1 MTNSKH
7 VPKRRFKE
15 FELDG
20 EWVQTTLKEVAENFE
35 YGLNAAAKEFD
46 GINKYIR
53 ITDIDDMSREF
64 LQLNLCSPDV
74 NLEKLDKYILSEGD
88 VLFARTGASTGK
100 TYYYKRTD
108 GKVYFAGFLIKAKI
122 KQDFDFRFIFQNTL
136 CNMYQKYIEITSQ
149 RSGQPGVNAAEY
161 GRYSLRTPSLSEQK
175 KIGDF
180 FQTIDSLITL
190 HQHKLDKLKNLKKSY
205 LAELFPA
212 EGERVPKRRF
222 PGFEGDWEEKDLGS
236 LCEVFT
242 DGDWIETKDQSDS
255 GVRLLQTGN
264 VGITEYLDK
273 SSNTKWISEKTFEKL
288 HCKEVLPGDI
298 LISRLPE
305 PAGRACIIPNVGQKM
320 ITSVDCTIVRTKS
333 EVSSGFLVQYL
344 ASALYFNAVATCL
357 AGGTRQRISRSN
369 LANISIVLPTTKTEQ
384 KKIGDFFNN
393 VDKSIS
399 LQQEKLDKLKD
410 LKKAYLNELFV

>member
-7 VPKRRFKE
+7 IPKRRFKE

-74 NLEKLDKYILSEGD
+74 NLEKLDKYILTEGD

-180 FQTIDSLITL
+180 FQTIDSRITL

-205 LAELFPA
+205 LAELFPV

-222 PGFEGDWEEKDLGS
+222 PGFEGDWERKKVSELFKITRGYVLAATRTESNKSKTTPYPVYSSQTKDKGLMGFYSKYLYEDAITWTTDGANAGEVNFREGKFYCTNVCGVLLSKEVQADPMIAEAINNIAKKYVSYVGNPKLMNNVMADIEISIPQTSSEREKIS
-236 LCEVFT
+236 QFFT
-242 DGDWIETKDQSDS
+242 DI
-255 GVRLLQTGN
+255 
-264 VGITEYLDK
+264 DK
-273 SSNTKWISEKTFEKL
+273 
-288 HCKEVLPGDI
+288 
-298 LISRLPE
+298 R
-305 PAGRACIIPNVGQKM
+305 
-320 ITSVDCTIVRTKS
+320 
-333 EVSSGFLVQYL
+333 
-344 ASALYFNAVATCL
+344 
-357 AGGTRQRISRSN
+357 
-369 LANISIVLPTTKTEQ
+369 
-384 KKIGDFFNN
+384 
-393 VDKSIS
+393 IS

>member
-1 MTNSKH
+1 MTKSKY

-74 NLEKLDKYILSEGD
+74 NLEKLDKYLLTEGD

-108 GKVYFAGFLIKAKI
+108 GRVYFAGFLIKAKI
-122 KQDFDFRFIFQNTL
+122 KQDFDFRFIFQHTL
-136 CNMYQKYIEITSQ
+136 CGMYQKYIEITSQ

-161 GRYSLRTPSLSEQK
+161 ARYSLKTPSLSEQK
-175 KIGDF
+175 KIGNF

-205 LAELFPA
+205 LSELFPA
-212 EGERVPKRRF
+212 EGERIPKRRF
-222 PGFEGDWEEKDLGS
+222 AGFEGEWEPNKLMDLAEFSKGKGYS
-236 LCEVFT
+236 KSDLQVEGQPIVLYGRLYTKYETVISKVDTFT
-242 DGDWIETKDQSDS
+242 DIKENSVFSKGGEVLVPSSGESADDIARASVVEKEGTIIGGDLNIIKPCEKIEPVFLALAISHGKQKEEISKRAQGKSVVHVNNDDLKQVSVLSPSLSEQQQIGNFFRKFDQS
-255 GVRLLQTGN
+255 
-264 VGITEYLDK
+264 IT
-273 SSNTKWISEKTFEKL
+273 
-288 HCKEVLPGDI
+288 
-298 LISRLPE
+298 
-305 PAGRACIIPNVGQKM
+305 
-320 ITSVDCTIVRTKS
+320 
-333 EVSSGFLVQYL
+333 
-344 ASALYFNAVATCL
+344 
-357 AGGTRQRISRSN
+357 
-369 LANISIVLPTTKTEQ
+369 
-384 KKIGDFFNN
+384 
-393 VDKSIS
+393 
-399 LQQEKLDKLKD
+399 LQQQKLDKLKD